1 MNQPRSL
8 DDVTGEEWNAASRK
22 VLGQQPTYGPV
33 IRTGLVFITECPEG
47 AQLLALDGRVVL
59 VAPGQPPAYVESTGL
74 KPIEPATGTTNG

>member
-22 VLGQQPTYGPV
+22 VLGQPSQPTCGPV
-33 IRTGLVFITECPEG
+33 IRHGLVFITECPEG

-59 VAPGQPPAYVESTGL
+59 VAPGQPPTYVESTGL
-74 KPIEPATGTTNG
+74 KPIEPAAGA